1 MKTFFKSMFSSFFGI
16 VAGVLI
22 ALFVVPLLLG
32 ALLGR
37 MSWSARPPIE
47 PNSVLHVLLEG
58 EIVDSAP
65 TMDWI
70 FDDGLP
76 KTRLQKMIK
85 AIRNA
90 REDER
95 IKGVVLDIRSPS
107 IGWSSATALHRE
119 ILAFKESKKFVF
131 AYADRL
137 NEMGF
142 YLASAAEKTY
152 MQPFGD
158 IELDGIASENPFL
171 KGLFTKL
178 EVKPVIFRVGK
189 FKAAVE
195 PFLLEKMS
203 PENRE
208 QTTVLLQDIW
218 SEARKGIT
226 ERAGLKT
233 EQLDQWMSALSISS
247 IEEAKKAGLI
257 TDVMF
262 ADEFDVLMRKT
273 AGWPAEGDTQ
283 YVSMSQMAH
292 ESKKKSRENRK
303 IALLIAE
310 GEIVKGEGG
319 RGQIGDDTYMQALY
333 EIADDP
339 DVAAV
344 VVRINSPG
352 GDALASDI
360 LWRELTVMDEK
371 RPVVASMGDV
381 AASGGYYMAAGA
393 RHILAESTTITGS
406 IGVFGLMFNAQDLFK
421 NKLGVVFDRVS
432 THDHSDFGSFT
443 RALDEK
449 ETATIQNSVERT
461 YKRFVNVVAQS
472 RRFEKIEDVEALA
485 EGRVWSGS
493 RALEL
498 GLVDE
503 LGGLDRALAKAA
515 ELAGLGDGYAIDMY
529 PARVDHFS
537 KFLDQLAEGSG
548 TDGRFSKSHW
558 LGRSLRSVASWVKE
572 VTSSPLA
579 GLLPVADAVG
589 SELQLVNRV
598 KASGRPAVLAREP
611 LSSKAIR

>member
-1 MKTFFKSMFSSFFGI
+1 MFSSFFGI

-22 ALFVVPLLLG
+22 AIFVVPLLIGL
-32 ALLGR
+32 LLGK
-37 MSWSARPPIE
+37 MSWSTRPPVE
-47 PNSVLHVLLEG
+47 PNSVLHILLDG

-90 REDER
+90 RDDAR
-95 IKGVVLDIRSPS
+95 ITGVVLDIRSPS
-107 IGWSSATALHRE
+107 IGWSSATALRRE

-142 YLASAAEKTY
+142 YLASSAEKTY
-152 MQPFGD
+152 MQPYGD
-158 IELDGIASENPFL
+158 VELDGIASENPFL
-171 KGLFTKL
+171 KGLFAKL

-208 QTTVLLQDIW
+208 QTSVLLQDIW
-218 SEARKGIT
+218 GEARKGIS

-233 EQLDQWMSALSISS
+233 EQLDQWMSALSVSS
-247 IEEAKKAGLI
+247 VSEAKKAGLI

-262 ADEFDVLMRKT
+262 TDEFDVLMRKT
-273 AGWPAEGDTQ
+273 AGWPAEGDTK
-283 YVSMSQMAH
+283 YVSISQMAG
-292 ESKKKSRENRK
+292 ESKKKSGEKRR

-381 AASGGYYMAAGA
+381 AASGGYYMAVGA

-421 NKLGVVFDRVS
+421 NKMGVVFDRVA
-432 THDHSDFGSFT
+432 THDHSDYGSFT
-443 RALDEK
+443 RPLDEK
-449 ETATIQNSVERT
+449 ESATIQTSVERT
-461 YKRFVNVVAQS
+461 YKRFVDVVAQS

-515 ELAGLGDGYAIDMY
+515 ELAGLGDGYEIDMY
-529 PARVDHFS
+529 PRKIDQFS
-537 KFLDQLAEGSG
+537 KFIEQLTEGSE
-548 TDGRFSKSHW
+548 TEGRSAKAASW
-558 LGRSLRSVASWVKE
+558 LGATLKHVASAINDSAKALSVNPWVD
-572 VTSSPLA
+572 VVSLARPLE
-579 GLLPVADAVG
+579 
-589 SELQLVNRV
+589 SELRLIERV
-598 KASGRPAVLAREP
+598 RESGRPAVLAREP
-611 LSSKAIR
+611 LSSKSIR